1 MTPRTCRWPVTTPS
15 PGYATGAPST
25 ATRPLRTSPSGGD
38 TFSVTDELR
47 IGPGTSIPL
56 SEIEL
61 RASRSSGPGG
71 QHANVT
77 ASRVEAVFEIEP
89 SAALSE
95 AQKELLRVRFGPRVT
110 AVAQDARGQ
119 TRNRAL
125 ALSRLADRIEAAL
138 RPRRPRRQTAPS
150 RSARKRRLAEKRARG
165 ERKRDRGR
173 PGANE

>member
-1 MTPRTCRWPVTTPS
+1 MRPVSRVSAPR
-15 PGYATGAPST
+15 
-25 ATRPLRTSPSGGD
+25 LLLTSPSGGD
-38 TFSVTDELR
+38 TFCVTDELR
-47 IGPGTSIPL
+47 IGAGASIPL

-61 RASRSSGPGG
+61 RTSRSSGPGG

-89 SAALSE
+89 SGALTE
-95 AQKELLRVRFGPRVT
+95 AQKELLRERFGSRVT

-138 RPRRPRRQTAPS
+138 RPRRPRRPTAPS
-150 RSARKRRLAEKRARG
+150 RSARKRRLTEKRARG
-165 ERKRDRGR
+165 ERKRGRGR
-173 PGANE
+173 PGADE